1 MFFLEVTFFL
11 NLDFSSS
18 CSVFSVCSVLF
29 GFDFGENVD
38 FIIFFHFHSKHSS
51 FYFFVDLIYF
61 LDLCFVLFS
70 YMYVYI
76 YVYLGCIFPLDCFP
90 LFPIISFS
98 FMLFFFALA
107 FHFVPLLVC
116 LLFRLC
122 NFFRLWLL
130 SAAGTERNDI
140 QWTGPQGP
148 LFQCSENAP
157 RTQADLIISRS
168 LIAVWLPL
176 EEGLFSFSHHR
187 EVGSRHWIRENLNDI
202 RQLKYFLNNGSTSWL
217 YKLRMYSY
225 YCWTPQELYWA
236 LRKALSQE
244 RRCAKESI

>member
-1 MFFLEVTFFL
+1 MFSGCF
-11 NLDFSSS
+11 
-18 CSVFSVCSVLF
+18 VLS
-29 GFDFGENVD
+29 GFDFGEKVE
-38 FIIFFHFHSKHSS
+38 FIFSTLFFHFHSKHSS
-51 FYFFVDLIYF
+51 FSLVYWLNLLSWFFFNII
-61 LDLCFVLFS
+61 S
-70 YMYVYI
+70 VYS
-76 YVYLGCIFPLDCFP
+76 GCIFPLDCFSP
-90 LFPIISFS
+90 FPIISFS

-116 LLFRLC
+116 LFFRLC

-130 SAAGTERNDI
+130 SADGSKRNDI
-140 QWTGPQGP
+140 QWTGPPGP
-148 LFQCSENAP
+148 LFQCIENAP
-157 RTQADLIISRS
+157 RTQADLIISHS

-187 EVGSRHWIRENLNDI
+187 EVGSQHWIRENLNDI

-236 LRKALSQE
+236 LRKALSHGS
-244 RRCAKESI
+244 RCAKESI

>member
-1 MFFLEVTFFL
+1 MF
-11 NLDFSSS
+11 
-18 CSVFSVCSVLF
+18 
-29 GFDFGENVD
+29 
-38 FIIFFHFHSKHSS
+38 
-51 FYFFVDLIYF
+51 
-61 LDLCFVLFS
+61 CFVFI
-70 YMYVYI
+70 YICTYIYI
-76 YVYLGCIFPLDCFP
+76 YVYVGCIFPLDFFP

-116 LLFRLC
+116 LFFRLC

-130 SAAGTERNDI
+130 SAVGTERNDI

-148 LFQCSENAP
+148 LFQCSVNAP
-157 RTQADLIISRS
+157 RTQADLIISHS

-187 EVGSRHWIRENLNDI
+187 EVGSQHWIRENLNDI

-217 YKLRMYSY
+217 YKLLNVFLLLLNSSGAILS
-225 YCWTPQELYWA
+225 PQKGAFTREETCK
-236 LRKALSQE
+236 RKHLKKINFFSPRVLGSSCKMATWEHILW
-244 RRCAKESI
+244 

>member
-1 MFFLEVTFFL
+1 M
-11 NLDFSSS
+11 
-18 CSVFSVCSVLF
+18 FSVYSVLL

-38 FIIFFHFHSKHSS
+38 FILFLHFHSKHSS

-122 NFFRLWLL
+122 NFFRL
-130 SAAGTERNDI
+130 
-140 QWTGPQGP
+140 
-148 LFQCSENAP
+148 
-157 RTQADLIISRS
+157 
-168 LIAVWLPL
+168 
-176 EEGLFSFSHHR
+176 
-187 EVGSRHWIRENLNDI
+187 
-202 RQLKYFLNNGSTSWL
+202 
-217 YKLRMYSY
+217 
-225 YCWTPQELYWA
+225 
-236 LRKALSQE
+236 
-244 RRCAKESI
+244 